1 MVESLEIHGGE
12 RGGRRE
18 GESPFTIL
26 RRKRA
31 W

>member
-18 GESPFTIL
+18 GGRPFTVL